1 MSFRFNKMSNKFITK
16 IKPTWCLGCGNFGI
30 HTALQSAFEELKLEP
45 WQVLMVYGIGCFGNG
60 SNFLK
65 TNAFHGLH
73 GRPLPVAMGAK
84 LANPS
89 LTVIASSGDGD
100 AYSEG
105 GNHLL
110 EAIRANIDITL
121 LVHNN
126 GMFSLTTGQASPT
139 TPIGQKTKSTPFG
152 QYLNP
157 LNPIALALSQNASF
171 VARGLATDVKHLQ
184 GIIFKALSHKGF
196 SLVDIIQ
203 PCVSFNKEYSA
214 EFWAKH
220 TVKIEKTPETLKEAM
235 DLAMESKKLPIG
247 LFWQEKKPTLA
258 DKLPDYPN
266 SPLWQEVKKVNLEKI
281 LQNYH

>member
-1 MSFRFNKMSNKFITK
+1 MSQKYLTN
-16 IKPTWCLGCGNFGI
+16 IKPTWCPGCGNFGI
-30 HTALQSAFEELKLEP
+30 LTALQNAFEELKLSP
-45 WQVLMVYGIGCFGNG
+45 HNILMVYGIGCFGNG
-60 SNFLK
+60 SNFVK

-84 LANPS
+84 LANPV
-89 LTVIASSGDGD
+89 LTVLASSGDGD

-110 EAIRANIDITL
+110 EVIRSNIDITL

-139 TPIGQKTKSTPFG
+139 SPLGQKTKSTPYG

-157 LNPIALALSQNASF
+157 LNPIALALSQKATF
-171 VARGLATDVKHLQ
+171 VARGLATEPQHLTDLIVKA
-184 GIIFKALSHKGF
+184 ISHKGF

-220 TVKIEKTPETLKEAM
+220 TVKIEKIPQTLEEA
-235 DLAMESKKLPIG
+235 LKLGLENKKLPIG
-247 LFWQEKKPTLA
+247 IFWQEKKPTLA
-258 DKLPDYPN
+258 EKLPDYKGQ
-266 SPLWQEVKKVNLEKI
+266 PLWQEVKKVNLDKI
-281 LQNYH
+281 LQSYH